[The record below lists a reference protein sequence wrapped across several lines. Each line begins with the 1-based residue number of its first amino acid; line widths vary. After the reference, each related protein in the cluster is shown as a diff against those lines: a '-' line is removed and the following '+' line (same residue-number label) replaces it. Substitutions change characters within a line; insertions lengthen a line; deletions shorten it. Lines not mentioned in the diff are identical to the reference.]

1 MCELYDVEADRKR
14 QRRGVAQVRFWQST
28 ELIEYVVPWLQSLR
42 EVSRLCRTCEAA
54 VAVDWRAYCVAASRG
69 ECSAREW
76 GRLSQRRLV
85 SALARLTAGAE
96 AEAGT
101 DIESRGC
108 VAAFVL
114 GDCVRPRGNRGCY
127 GLGGDGDAAMN
138 AWLLCRG
145 GALGALAC
153 IFGSGGKLTGQSKV
167 RQWCLREACGWAIGA
182 TMLGASA
189 EDGAAVGAQAAIEA
203 AELVWRLGVV
213 RKSIDRLLQP
223 CVGRGLRAACARL
236 LGRFEV
242 AASLGRSLDRRRVGL
257 LAGLDRPRGL
267 EALLCYAC
275 DDQGEAAARSA
286 ASDALRRRAS
296 EASQATRADA
306 AAAVVGRSSRSVAG
320 HRFVSPAGVACLACL
335 ARALPNELAS
345 AGAIGLLGDVLK
357 AADNLVSLKPPSP
370 KLTRRYEP
378 RRASHGRA
386 SSAKRRCTTCRDP
399 PPPSCHRRRTS
410 IATCVSL
417 PACVAADERRLLEV
431 VADAALGLARVA
443 RRSALRRAGLDRF
456 GRAQLDLQAAVLE
469 AVPPHTLVSFLRFA
483 DRSRGPPRLANA
495 SARAAD
501 MCAAALT
508 NLAAGSHTNRARL
521 LEAGV
526 LDALRDAIKATP
538 NTDAAPLRAALR
550 AVKPPDSYVRLAA
563 PLPSPPHGPSRAD
576 LFYYDS
582 DQDDDD
588 DDDEDNY
595 SSEAS
600 DDEDDDEDEDLEDDE
615 EDEDDDDDDE
625 LDDFNDLD
633 EEDLDDA
640 DEDHFF

>member
-1 MCELYDVEADRKR
+1 MCEQFADADRKLR
-14 QRRGVAQVRFWQST
+14 RRGVAQVRFWEST
-28 ELIEYVVPWLQSLR
+28 ELIEYVVPWLQSVR
-42 EVSRLCRTCEAA
+42 EVSRLCRTCSAA
-54 VAVDWRAYCVAASRG
+54 LAADWSAYCVAASRG

-85 SALARLTAGAE
+85 SALARLTAAAE

-101 DIESRGC
+101 SIESRGC

-114 GDCVRPRGNRGCY
+114 GDCVRPRGSRGCY

-145 GALGALAC
+145 GAVGALAC
-153 IFGSGGKLTGQSKV
+153 IFGSGGKSQSKV
-167 RQWCLREACGWAIGA
+167 GQWSLREACGWAIGA

-189 EDGAAVGAQAAIEA
+189 EDGAAVGAQSAIEA

-223 CVGRGLRAACARL
+223 SVGRGLRATCARL
-236 LGRFEV
+236 LGRFEL

-275 DDQGEAAARSA
+275 DDQGEGSARSA

-306 AAAVVGRSSRSVAG
+306 AAAVVGRSSRLIAG

-345 AGAIGLLGDVLK
+345 AGAVALLGDVLK

-370 KLTRRYEP
+370 KLTRKYEA
-378 RRASHGRA
+378 RRASHGKGN
-386 SSAKRRCTTCRDP
+386 SAKRRCTTCRDP
-399 PPPSCHRRRTS
+399 PPPSHRRRPS
-410 IATCVSL
+410 IATYISL
-417 PACVAADERRLLEV
+417 PACVAADEHCLLEV

-456 GRAQLDLQAAVLE
+456 GRAQLDLQAAVLD

-483 DRSRGPPRLANA
+483 DRSRGPPRLASA

-550 AVKPPDSYVRLAA
+550 AVKPPDSYVRLVA
-563 PLPSPPHGPSRAD
+563 PLASPSHDPNRAD

-600 DDEDDDEDEDLEDDE
+600 DEDDDDEDEDLEDDE
-615 EDEDDDDDDE
+615 EDEDDDDDDDE

-633 EEDLDDA
+633 EEDLDHA
-640 DEDHFF
+640 DEGHFF